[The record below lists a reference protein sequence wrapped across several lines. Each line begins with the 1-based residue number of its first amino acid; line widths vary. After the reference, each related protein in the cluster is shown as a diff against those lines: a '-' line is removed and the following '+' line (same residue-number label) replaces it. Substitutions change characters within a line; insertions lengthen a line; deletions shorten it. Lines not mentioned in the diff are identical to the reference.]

1 MLKTG
6 IATLA
11 LALALAASPALA
23 QHDTIIRSGSPGF
36 SAYLFNS
43 AGGTTQN
50 PVSLKEDRRCLV
62 RKATGRAE
70 CRTMAEWRRIASE
83 LGKAED
89 AGAK

>member
-1 MLKTG
+1 MQKTG

-11 LALALAASPALA
+11 LVSAFAAGPALA
-23 QHDTIIRSGSPGF
+23 QNESAIRSGSPSF
-36 SAYLFNS
+36 PAYLFNS
-43 AGGTTQN
+43 AGGTTEN
-50 PVSLKEDRRCLV
+50 PVSLKDDRRCLV
-62 RKATGRAE
+62 RKATGRSE